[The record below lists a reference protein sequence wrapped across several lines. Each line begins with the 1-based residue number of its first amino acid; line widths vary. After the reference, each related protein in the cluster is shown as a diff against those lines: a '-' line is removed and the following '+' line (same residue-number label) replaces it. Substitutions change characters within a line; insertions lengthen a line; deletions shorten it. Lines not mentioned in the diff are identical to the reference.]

1 MRLLMT
7 ADAVGGVWQYAL
19 ELAGALPADTALT
32 LALLGPAPDEGQR
45 AAAAALPRLR
55 LIETGLTLD
64 WLCSGPQPVL
74 EAGAAIAALAR
85 AEGAEI
91 VHLNTPALAA
101 AGGFGVPVVAAD
113 HGTLA
118 AWWEAARGGAVE
130 PALAWHPDLTAQ
142 GLRAA
147 ARVLAPTRA
156 HAEAVARL
164 YGLAAVP
171 QVVHNG
177 RSPVPLPQVGR
188 FPGALTIGRLW
199 DEVKGAAVLD
209 AAAGLLDAPFVA
221 LGATR
226 APHGAEIVPL
236 HLTATGTVPAGD
248 LACWLA
254 RRPVFV
260 SAARFEPFGLAV
272 LEAAQAGCPLVLSD
286 IPSFRELWDG
296 AATFVAAQDAAGFAT
311 AIGALLADDAAREAA
326 SAASRARAARYTPG
340 EMARRTQALYR
351 ELLNL
356 PGSGHRRRVA

>member
-19 ELAGALPADTALT
+19 ELAAALPEETSVT
-32 LALLGPAPDEGQR
+32 LALLGPAPSEGQR
-45 AAAAALPRLR
+45 AAAAAIPRLQV
-55 LIETGLTLD
+55 IETGLPLD
-64 WLCSGPQPVL
+64 WLSDGPDPVL
-74 EAGAAIAALAR
+74 AAGAAIADLAR
-85 AEGAEI
+85 SLGAEV
-91 VHLNTPALAA
+91 VHLSTPALAA
-101 AGGFGVPVVAAD
+101 AAFAMPVLAVD

-118 AWWEAARGGAVE
+118 PWWAAARGGPV
-130 PALAWHPDLTAQ
+130 PPSLAWQPELTAR

-147 ARVLAPTRA
+147 IRTAAPTRA
-156 HAEAVARL
+156 HADAVARCYDL
-164 YGLAAVP
+164 PTRPTVIP
-171 QVVHNG
+171 NG
-177 RSPVPLPQVGR
+177 RTPLPLPEGEP
-188 FPGALTIGRLW
+188 FHGALTIGRLW
-199 DEVKGAAVLD
+199 DEVKGAATLD
-209 AAAGLLDAPFVA
+209 AAAARLDSPFIA
-221 LGATR
+221 IGADR
-226 APHGAEIVPL
+226 GPHGAML
-236 HLTATGTVPAGD
+236 SATHLQVLGPQPDAGI
-248 LACWLA
+248 AAWLA

-260 SAARFEPFGLAV
+260 SAACFEPFGLAV
-272 LEAAQAGCPLVLSD
+272 LEAAQTGCPLVLSD